1 MSAQTKT
8 SRDESR
14 NGSGAISIARTTLK
28 IAVLAPMPSA
38 SVTMATAAKP
48 GDRRSP
54 RHAKRTSFMLAPLAD
69 LRRFPPAGYQPNHEA
84 TKDTKFTRFTKS
96 KQQEEI
102 RRFLFRVF
110 RVHLFFVF
118 VFFVA
123 RASAP

>member
-54 RHAKRTSFMLAPLAD
+54 RHAKRTSFMLASLAD

-96 KQQEEI
+96 KNQNNKKRSED
-102 RRFLFRVF
+102 F
-110 RVHLFFVF
+110 FFVYF
-118 VFFVA
+118 VFTCF
-123 RASAP
+123 SF